1 MRNRLSDLLVEA
13 CAKDP
18 RRVVLSGDHGYALFD
33 ALRKSHPTSFI
44 NVGVMEQ
51 AMVGMSAGL
60 AKSGARPIVYG
71 LSAFVPIRVLEQIKM
86 DVCHMGYPVI
96 FLGDGA
102 GLVYSTLGASHQCG
116 EDVAALRPMPGMK
129 ILTPADA
136 DELEACF
143 REALQTEGPC
153 YIRIGKSDRPA
164 VNVAKLSSTT
174 PRVLRKTTSDRPVL
188 VTMGSMTAFGASL
201 ASAKSEGGFDLGHIS
216 VLRVKPVHNELCESL
231 KTAKEIWVLEEHSRF
246 GGLASAVA
254 DAMLD
259 AGLSIPRLRVW
270 SLKDQFVHSCGSYQ
284 HALSEHQLS
293 DEQVRKSFAAAI
305 VESTHGKAT
314 SL

>member
-1 MRNRLSDLLVEA
+1 MRNRLSDILVEA

-33 ALRKSHPTSFI
+33 ALRKSHPSSFI

-51 AMVGMSAGL
+51 AMIGMAAGL

-116 EDVAALRPMPGMK
+116 EDVAALRPMPGLK

-143 REALQTEGPC
+143 REALATEGPC

-164 VNVAKLSSTT
+164 VNVEKLKSTA
-174 PRVLRKTTSDRPVL
+174 PRILRTAASDRPVL
-188 VTMGSMTAFGASL
+188 VTMGSMTAFGATL
-201 ASAKSEGGFDLGHIS
+201 AAPKSSGGDVGGFDLGHIS
-216 VLRVKPVHNELCESL
+216 VLRVKPVHVELTNSL
-231 KTAKEIWVLEEHSRF
+231 KNAKEIWVLEEHSRY

-259 AGLSIPRLRVW
+259 AGLSVPRMRVW

-293 DEQVRKSFAAAI
+293 DDQVRKSFAAAMN
-305 VESTHGKAT
+305 EA
-314 SL
+314 

>member
-1 MRNRLSDLLVEA
+1 MRNRLSDLLLEA
-13 CAKDP
+13 CANDS

-33 ALRKSHPTSFI
+33 ALRKAHPASFL

-51 AMVGMSAGL
+51 AMVGMAAGL

-71 LSAFVPIRVLEQIKM
+71 LSAFVPIRVLEQIKI
-86 DVCHMGYPVI
+86 DVCHMSYPVI

-116 EDVAALRPMPGMK
+116 EDVAALRAMPGIK

-143 REALQTEGPC
+143 REALATDGPC

-164 VNVAKLSSTT
+164 VNVEKLTSTA
-174 PRVLRKTTSDRPVL
+174 PRVLRKAAIDRPVL
-188 VTMGSMTAFGASL
+188 VTMGSMTAFGSSL
-201 ASAKSEGGFDLGHIS
+201 AKSKSENGFDLGHIS
-216 VLRVKPVHNELCESL
+216 VLRVKPVHAELCVAL
-231 KTAKEIWVLEEHSRF
+231 KNAKEIWVLEEHSRY
-246 GGLASAVA
+246 GGLASAIA

-259 AGLSIPRLRVW
+259 AGLSVPRMRVW
-270 SLKDQFVHSCGSYQ
+270 SLKDHFVESCGSYQ
-284 HALSEHQLS
+284 HALSEHLLS
-293 DEQVRKSFAAAI
+293 DEQVRKSFAAL
-305 VESTHGKAT
+305 EQT
-314 SL
+314 L